1 MCNQQDPIKQNG
13 YVIEYVKRQTI
24 LNMPSNHYHSYYE
37 IYYQLSGERYFFIK
51 DRSYYLKKGD
61 IVLINSY
68 DLHKTLQAGGKTHE
82 RILIYFDTS
91 YISPFKELI
100 SDIDLLACFKKATPV
115 FNLGPK
121 DQLLIEKLL
130 YAMLEEDTKRQEGYL
145 SSIKIYL
152 LELLIFLG
160 RFSPEIKNSY
170 LEFPS
175 SLHKK
180 ISEITNYI
188 NLHYKE
194 NLSLDQLADLFYM
207 NTYYLSRTFSEVTG
221 FHLTQYINTIR
232 IRASEEL
239 LQTTELSILEIAL
252 AVGYSN
258 ATHFGRVFKQL
269 LGVSPLQYRK
279 MNRVS

>member
-1 MCNQQDPIKQNG
+1 MSDKQDPIKQSG
-13 YVIEYVKRQTI
+13 YIIEYVKRETA

-37 IYYQLSGERYFFIK
+37 IYYQLSGERYYFIK

-61 IVLINSY
+61 IALINSY
-68 DLHKTLQAGGKTHE
+68 ELHKTLQAGGNTHE
-82 RILIYFDTS
+82 RILIYFDPS
-91 YISPFKELI
+91 YLKAFKEAV
-100 SDIDLLACFKKATPV
+100 DDFDLFQCFEKTTPV

-121 DQLLIEKLL
+121 EQLFIEKLL
-130 YAMLEEDTKRQEGYL
+130 YCMLEEDTKRSEGYT
-145 SSIKIYL
+145 SCIKVYL

-180 ISEITNYI
+180 ISEITSYI
-188 NLHYKE
+188 NIHYKE
-194 NLSLDQLADLFYM
+194 DLSLDKVANLFYM
-207 NTYYLSRTFSEVTG
+207 NSYYLSRTFNEVTG
-221 FHLTQYINTIR
+221 FHFTQYVNTVR

-239 LQTTELSILEIAL
+239 LQKTNLSILEIAI

-258 ATHFGRVFKQL
+258 STHFGRVFKQL

-279 MNRVS
+279 INKF